1 MIPIVTFETNLE
13 RKASSLSWNYTID
26 IPLEF
31 ANQFIEKD
39 NRRVICTLNQ
49 MHEFHAALMPNGKGG
64 YFIMINSEVRKK
76 LKLGEDAA
84 LSVQLQKD
92 NSKYGIHLPEEME
105 ELLLID
111 EEGSSFFHQLTPG
124 KQRSLLHIIGKP
136 KSSAIRL
143 KKAVVVL
150 EYLKANNGKLDF
162 KMLNIAF
169 KEANQR
175 G

>member
-1 MIPIVTFETNLE
+1 MEQLTTFTTHLE
-13 RKASSLSWNYTID
+13 KKSSSLSWNFTID
-26 IPLEF
+26 VPLDI
-31 ANQFIEKD
+31 ATQFIDKD
-39 NRRVICTLNQ
+39 NRRVICTLNEA
-49 MHEFHAALMPNGKGG
+49 HKFHAALMPNGDGG

-76 LKLGEDAA
+76 LKLDDDAA
-84 LSVQLQKD
+84 LLVQLQKD

-111 EEGSSFFHQLTPG
+111 EEGSAFFHQLTPG

-150 EYLKANNGKLDF
+150 DYLKTNNGKLDF
-162 KMLNIAF
+162 KMLNMAF
-169 KEANQR
+169 KAANQK

>member
-1 MIPIVTFETNLE
+1 M
-13 RKASSLSWNYTID
+13 D
-26 IPLEF
+26 
-31 ANQFIEKD
+31 D
-39 NRRVICTLNQ
+39 
-49 MHEFHAALMPNGKGG
+49 
-64 YFIMINSEVRKK
+64 
-76 LKLGEDAA
+76 DAA
-84 LSVQLQKD
+84 LLVQLQKD

-111 EEGSSFFHQLTPG
+111 EEGSAFFHQLTPG

-150 EYLKANNGKLDF
+150 DYLKTNNGKLDF
-162 KMLNIAF
+162 KMLNMAF
-169 KEANQR
+169 KAANQK